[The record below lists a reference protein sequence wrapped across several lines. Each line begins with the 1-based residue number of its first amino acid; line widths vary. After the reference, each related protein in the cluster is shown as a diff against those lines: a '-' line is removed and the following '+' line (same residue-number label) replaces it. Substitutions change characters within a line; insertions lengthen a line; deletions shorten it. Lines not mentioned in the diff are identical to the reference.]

1 MERDSTLGRKIFIKQ
16 GMLLFFILLGF
27 CNAVLLLCVCFLT
40 HLIHSRKIDEVG
52 LSHYASFIE
61 AGGGKGAMG
70 GGSKAVI
77 VR

>member
-1 MERDSTLGRKIFIKQ
+1 M
-16 GMLLFFILLGF
+16 
-27 CNAVLLLCVCFLT
+27 
-40 HLIHSRKIDEVG
+40 HEVG
-52 LSHYASFIE
+52 LFHYVSFIE